1 MQILLFTTI
10 GNNIRLCIY
19 VLDGKPT
26 SVRYGQGKFGG
37 FPFSYD
43 SSVNV
48 VRVSDFWVAFKIMLL
63 QKYQTLIYI
72 CITCSALFSL

>member
-1 MQILLFTTI
+1 MLFYQYFNACGVLFVWRVLLYVSSWLCKFYCSPPLETTFVFV
-10 GNNIRLCIY
+10 Y

-26 SVRYGQGKFGG
+26 PVRYGQGKFGG

-48 VRVSDFWVAFKIMLL
+48 VRVSDF
-63 QKYQTLIYI
+63 
-72 CITCSALFSL
+72 